1 MARLKAVGIS
11 DANFAN
17 QGEVIRRIR
26 QEEESSTAMSEA
38 PQTGTIFKI
47 FKLTDTKKNGKY
59 HMEGIDDVF
68 HPERKRIERVRLL
81 TGYPSIWVEDQK
93 GLEKTFVEK
102 NRRSL
107 IFDRRVLRIPD
118 YDTAAL
124 EFLSVCN
131 ANVDNPNKKGT
142 RKITF
147 FQWNPERQAEVER
160 AKRVAKIEAIKFAS
174 MASDDDMRKHCNYLG
189 ILFNDELG
197 MPKSMDTLRNDY
209 ELYAEAQPN
218 KFMISAGSKEVEVA
232 YTVKKALLENKID
245 VSVKKGSAYWSNDG
259 GFICKIPST
268 AKPQAYLVEYAM
280 LPQDES
286 KAFLEQLKK
295 FNY

>member
-1 MARLKAVGIS
+1 MARLKAVGTS
-11 DANFAN
+11 DANYAN
-17 QGEVIRRIR
+17 QGEITRRVR
-26 QEEESSTAMSEA
+26 QEEESMTAMSEA
-38 PQTGTIFKI
+38 PSTSTTFKI
-47 FKLTDTKKNGKY
+47 YKLTDTKKNGKY
-59 HMEGIDDVF
+59 HMEGIDDVM

-93 GLEKTFVEK
+93 SLEKTFVER

-118 YDTAAL
+118 YDSTAL

-174 MASDDDMRKHCNYLG
+174 MASDEDMRKHCNYLG
-189 ILFNDELG
+189 VLFNDELG
-197 MPKSMDTLRNDY
+197 MPKSIHALRNDY

-218 KFMISAGSKEVEVA
+218 KFMLSAGSKEVEIA
-232 YTVKKALLENKID
+232 FTIKKALLDNKID
-245 VSVKKGSAYWSNDG
+245 VSIRKGSAYWANDG
-259 GFICKIPST
+259 GFICKIPSG
-268 AKPQAYLVEYAM
+268 AKPQTYLVEYAM

>member
-1 MARLKAVGIS
+1 MARLKAIGLS

-17 QGEVIRRIR
+17 QGEEIRRTR

-38 PQTGTIFKI
+38 PQSSSIFKI

-174 MASDDDMRKHCNYLG
+174 MASDDSMRKHCNYLG

-218 KFMISAGSKEVEVA
+218 KFMISAGSKEVEIA
-232 YTVKKALLENKID
+232 YTVKKALLDNKID
-245 VSVKKGSAYWSNDG
+245 VSVRKGSAYWSNDG

>member
-1 MARLKAVGIS
+1 MARLKAIGLS

-17 QGEVIRRIR
+17 QGEEVRRTR

-38 PQTGTIFKI
+38 PQSSNIFKI

-174 MASDDDMRKHCNYLG
+174 MASDDSMRKHCNYLG

-218 KFMISAGSKEVEVA
+218 KFMISAGSKEVEIA
-232 YTVKKALLENKID
+232 YTVKKALLDNKID
-245 VSVKKGSAYWSNDG
+245 VSVRKGSAYWSNDG

>member
-1 MARLKAVGIS
+1 MARLKAVGTS
-11 DANFAN
+11 DANYAN
-17 QGEVIRRIR
+17 QGEITRRVR
-26 QEEESSTAMSEA
+26 QEEESMTAMSEA
-38 PQTGTIFKI
+38 PSTSTTFKI
-47 FKLTDTKKNGKY
+47 YKLTDTKKNGKY
-59 HMEGIDDVF
+59 HMEGIDDVM

-93 GLEKTFVEK
+93 SLEKTFVER

-118 YDTAAL
+118 YDSTAL

-174 MASDDDMRKHCNYLG
+174 MASDEDMRKHCNYLG
-189 ILFNDELG
+189 VLFNDELG
-197 MPKSMDTLRNDY
+197 MPKSIHALRNDY

-218 KFMISAGSKEVEVA
+218 KFMLSAGSKEVEIA
-232 YTVKKALLENKID
+232 FTVKKALLDNKID
-245 VSVKKGSAYWSNDG
+245 VSIRKGSAYWANDG
-259 GFICKIPST
+259 GFICKIPSG
-268 AKPQAYLVEYAM
+268 AKPQTYLVEYAM

>member
-1 MARLKAVGIS
+1 
-11 DANFAN
+11 
-17 QGEVIRRIR
+17 
-26 QEEESSTAMSEA
+26 MSEA
-38 PQTGTIFKI
+38 PSTSTTFKI
-47 FKLTDTKKNGKY
+47 YKLTDTKKNGKY
-59 HMEGIDDVF
+59 HMEGIDDVL

-93 GLEKTFVEK
+93 SLEKTFVER

-118 YDTAAL
+118 YDSTAL

-174 MASDDDMRKHCNYLG
+174 MASDEDMRKHCNYLG
-189 ILFNDELG
+189 VLFNDELG
-197 MPKSMDTLRNDY
+197 MPKSMHALRNDY

-218 KFMISAGSKEVEVA
+218 KFMLSAGSKEVEIA
-232 YTVKKALLENKID
+232 FTVKKALLDNKID
-245 VSVKKGSAYWSNDG
+245 VSIRKGSAYWANDG
-259 GFICKIPST
+259 GFICKIPSG
-268 AKPQAYLVEYAM
+268 AKPQTYLVEYAM

>member
-1 MARLKAVGIS
+1 MARLKAVGTS
-11 DANFAN
+11 DANYAN
-17 QGEVIRRIR
+17 QGEITRRVR
-26 QEEESSTAMSEA
+26 QEEESMTAMSEA
-38 PQTGTIFKI
+38 PSTSTTFKI
-47 FKLTDTKKNGKY
+47 YKLTDTKKNGRY
-59 HMEGIDDVF
+59 HMEGIDDVL
-68 HPERKRIERVRLL
+68 HPERKRMERVRLL

-93 GLEKTFVEK
+93 SLEKTFVER

-107 IFDRRVLRIPD
+107 IFDRRVLRIAD
-118 YDTAAL
+118 YDSTAL

-174 MASDDDMRKHCNYLG
+174 MASDEDMRKHCNYLG
-189 ILFNDELG
+189 VLFNDELG
-197 MPKSMDTLRNDY
+197 MPKSIHALRNDY

-218 KFMISAGSKEVEVA
+218 KFMLSAGSKEVEIA
-232 YTVKKALLENKID
+232 FTVKKALLDNKID
-245 VSVKKGSAYWSNDG
+245 VSIRKGSAYWANDG
-259 GFICKIPST
+259 GFICKIPSG
-268 AKPQAYLVEYAM
+268 AKPQTYLVEYAM

>member
-1 MARLKAVGIS
+1 MARLKAVGTS
-11 DANFAN
+11 DANYAN
-17 QGEVIRRIR
+17 QGEVIRKIR
-26 QEEESSTAMSEA
+26 QEEESMTAMSEA
-38 PQTGTIFKI
+38 PSTSTTFKI
-47 FKLTDTKKNGKY
+47 YKLTDTKKNGKY
-59 HMEGIDDVF
+59 HMEGIDDVM

-93 GLEKTFVEK
+93 SLEKTFVER

-118 YDTAAL
+118 YDSTAL

-160 AKRVAKIEAIKFAS
+160 AKRVAKIE
-174 MASDDDMRKHCNYLG
+174 DMRKHCNYLG
-189 ILFNDELG
+189 VLFNDELG
-197 MPKSMDTLRNDY
+197 MPKSIHALRNDY

-218 KFMISAGSKEVEVA
+218 KFMLSAGSKEVEIA
-232 YTVKKALLENKID
+232 FTVKKALLDNKID
-245 VSVKKGSAYWSNDG
+245 VSIRKGSAYWANDG
-259 GFICKIPST
+259 GFICKIPSG
-268 AKPQAYLVEYAM
+268 AKPQTYLVEYAM

>member
-68 HPERKRIERVRLL
+68 HPERKRIERARLL

-218 KFMISAGSKEVEVA
+218 KFMISAGSKEVEIA
-232 YTVKKALLENKID
+232 YTVKKALLDNKID
-245 VSVKKGSAYWSNDG
+245 VSVRKGSAYWSNDG

>member
-1 MARLKAVGIS
+1 MARLKAIGLS

-17 QGEVIRRIR
+17 QGEEVRRTR

-38 PQTGTIFKI
+38 PSTSTTFKI
-47 FKLTDTKKNGKY
+47 YKLTDTKKNGKY
-59 HMEGIDDVF
+59 HMEGIDDVM

-93 GLEKTFVEK
+93 SLEKTFVER

-118 YDTAAL
+118 YDSTAL

-160 AKRVAKIEAIKFAS
+160 AKRVANIEAIKFAS
-174 MASDDDMRKHCNYLG
+174 MASDEDMRKHCNYLG
-189 ILFNDELG
+189 VLFNDELG
-197 MPKSMDTLRNDY
+197 MPKSMHALRNDY

-218 KFMISAGSKEVEVA
+218 KFMLSAGSKEVEIA
-232 YTVKKALLENKID
+232 FTIKKALLDNKID
-245 VSVKKGSAYWSNDG
+245 VSIRKGSAYWANDG
-259 GFICKIPST
+259 GFICKIPSG
-268 AKPQAYLVEYAM
+268 AKPQTYLVEYAM

>member
-38 PQTGTIFKI
+38 PQIGNIFKI

-68 HPERKRIERVRLL
+68 HPERKRIERARLL

-93 GLEKTFVEK
+93 GLEKSFVEK

-118 YDTAAL
+118 YDTAM
-124 EFLSVCN
+124 
-131 ANVDNPNKKGT
+131 PMWTIQTKKVHE
-142 RKITF
+142 K
-147 FQWNPERQAEVER
+147 
-160 AKRVAKIEAIKFAS
+160 
-174 MASDDDMRKHCNYLG
+174 
-189 ILFNDELG
+189 
-197 MPKSMDTLRNDY
+197 
-209 ELYAEAQPN
+209 
-218 KFMISAGSKEVEVA
+218 
-232 YTVKKALLENKID
+232 
-245 VSVKKGSAYWSNDG
+245 
-259 GFICKIPST
+259 
-268 AKPQAYLVEYAM
+268 
-280 LPQDES
+280 
-286 KAFLEQLKK
+286 
-295 FNY
+295 

>member
-1 MARLKAVGIS
+1 MARLKAVGTS
-11 DANFAN
+11 DANYAN
-17 QGEVIRRIR
+17 QGEITRRVR
-26 QEEESSTAMSEA
+26 QEEESMTAMSEA
-38 PQTGTIFKI
+38 PSTSTTFKI
-47 FKLTDTKKNGKY
+47 YKLTDTKKNGKY
-59 HMEGIDDVF
+59 HMEGIDDVL
-68 HPERKRIERVRLL
+68 HPERKRMERVRLL

-93 GLEKTFVEK
+93 SLEKTFVER

-107 IFDRRVLRIPD
+107 IFDRRVLRIAD
-118 YDTAAL
+118 YDSTAL

-174 MASDDDMRKHCNYLG
+174 MASDEDMRKHCNYLG
-189 ILFNDELG
+189 VLFNDELG
-197 MPKSMDTLRNDY
+197 MPKSIHALRNDY

-218 KFMISAGSKEVEVA
+218 KFMLSAGSKEVEIA
-232 YTVKKALLENKID
+232 FTVKKALLDNKID
-245 VSVKKGSAYWSNDG
+245 VSIRKGSAYWANDG
-259 GFICKIPST
+259 GFICKIPSG
-268 AKPQAYLVEYAM
+268 AKPQTYLVEYAM

>member
-1 MARLKAVGIS
+1 MARLKAVGLS

-17 QGEVIRRIR
+17 QGEEIRRTR
-26 QEEESSTAMSEA
+26 QEEESTTAMSEA
-38 PQTGTIFKI
+38 PQSSNIFKI

-68 HPERKRIERVRLL
+68 HPERKRIERARLL

-93 GLEKTFVEK
+93 GLEKSFVEK

-218 KFMISAGSKEVEVA
+218 KFRISAGSKEVEIA
-232 YTVKKALLENKID
+232 YTVKKALLDNKID
-245 VSVKKGSAYWSNDG
+245 VSVRKGSAYWSNDG

>member
-1 MARLKAVGIS
+1 MARLKAVGLS

-17 QGEVIRRIR
+17 QGEEIRRTR
-26 QEEESSTAMSEA
+26 QEEESTTAMSEA
-38 PQTGTIFKI
+38 PQSSNIFKI

-174 MASDDDMRKHCNYLG
+174 MASDDSMRKHCNYLG

-218 KFMISAGSKEVEVA
+218 KFMISAGSKEVEIA
-232 YTVKKALLENKID
+232 YTVKKALLDNKID
-245 VSVKKGSAYWSNDG
+245 VSVRKGSAYWANDG

>member
-1 MARLKAVGIS
+1 MARLKAVGTS
-11 DANFAN
+11 DANYAN
-17 QGEVIRRIR
+17 QGEVIKRVR
-26 QEEESSTAMSEA
+26 QEEESMTAMSEA
-38 PQTGTIFKI
+38 PSTSTTFKI
-47 FKLTDTKKNGKY
+47 YKLTDTKKNGKY
-59 HMEGIDDVF
+59 HMEGIDDVL

-93 GLEKTFVEK
+93 SLEKTFVER

-118 YDTAAL
+118 YDSTAL

-174 MASDDDMRKHCNYLG
+174 MASDEDMRKHCNYLG
-189 ILFNDELG
+189 VLFNDELG
-197 MPKSMDTLRNDY
+197 MPKSMHALRNDY

-218 KFMISAGSKEVEVA
+218 KFMLSAGSKEVEIA
-232 YTVKKALLENKID
+232 FTIKKALLDNKID
-245 VSVKKGSAYWSNDG
+245 VSIRKGSAYWANDG
-259 GFICKIPST
+259 GFICKIPSG
-268 AKPQAYLVEYAM
+268 AKPQTYLVEYAM

>member
-1 MARLKAVGIS
+1 MARLKAIGLS

-17 QGEVIRRIR
+17 QGEEIRRTR

-38 PQTGTIFKI
+38 PQSSNIFKI

-174 MASDDDMRKHCNYLG
+174 MASDDSMRKHCNYLG

-218 KFMISAGSKEVEVA
+218 KFMISAGSKEVEIA
-232 YTVKKALLENKID
+232 YTVKKALLDNKID
-245 VSVKKGSAYWSNDG
+245 VSVRKGSAYWSNDG

>member
-1 MARLKAVGIS
+1 MARLKAVGTS
-11 DANFAN
+11 DANYAN
-17 QGEVIRRIR
+17 QGEVIRKIR
-26 QEEESSTAMSEA
+26 QEEESMTAMSEA
-38 PQTGTIFKI
+38 PSTSTTFKI
-47 FKLTDTKKNGKY
+47 YKLTDTKKNGKY
-59 HMEGIDDVF
+59 HMEGIDDVL
-68 HPERKRIERVRLL
+68 HPERKRMERVRLL

-93 GLEKTFVEK
+93 SLEKTFVER

-118 YDTAAL
+118 YDSTAL

-174 MASDDDMRKHCNYLG
+174 MASDEDMRKHCNYLG
-189 ILFNDELG
+189 VLFNDELG
-197 MPKSMDTLRNDY
+197 MPKSMHALRNDY

-218 KFMISAGSKEVEVA
+218 KFMLSAGSKEVEIA
-232 YTVKKALLENKID
+232 FTVKKALLDNKID
-245 VSVKKGSAYWSNDG
+245 VSIRKGSAYWANDG
-259 GFICKIPST
+259 GFICKIPSGV
-268 AKPQAYLVEYAM
+268 KPQTYLVEYAM
-280 LPQDES
+280 LPQDEN

>member
-1 MARLKAVGIS
+1 MARLKAVGTS
-11 DANFAN
+11 DANYAN
-17 QGEVIRRIR
+17 QGEVIRKIR
-26 QEEESSTAMSEA
+26 QEEESMTAMSEA
-38 PQTGTIFKI
+38 PSTSTTFKI
-47 FKLTDTKKNGKY
+47 YKLTDTKKNGKY
-59 HMEGIDDVF
+59 HMEGIDDVM

-93 GLEKTFVEK
+93 SLEKTFVER

-118 YDTAAL
+118 YDSTAL

-174 MASDDDMRKHCNYLG
+174 MASDEDMRKHCNYLG
-189 ILFNDELG
+189 VLFNDELG
-197 MPKSMDTLRNDY
+197 MPKSIHALRNDY

-218 KFMISAGSKEVEVA
+218 KFMLSAGSKEVEIA
-232 YTVKKALLENKID
+232 FTIKKALLDNKID
-245 VSVKKGSAYWSNDG
+245 VSIRKGSAYWANDG
-259 GFICKIPST
+259 GFICKIPSG
-268 AKPQAYLVEYAM
+268 AKPQTYLVEYAM

>member
-1 MARLKAVGIS
+1 MARLKVAGIS
-11 DANFAN
+11 DANYAN
-17 QGEVIRRIR
+17 QGEIIKRVR
-26 QEEESSTAMSEA
+26 QEEESMTAMSEA
-38 PQTGTIFKI
+38 PSTSTTFKI
-47 FKLTDTKKNGKY
+47 YKLTDTKKNGKY
-59 HMEGIDDVF
+59 HMEGIDDVL

-93 GLEKTFVEK
+93 SLEKTFVER

-107 IFDRRVLRIPD
+107 IFGRRVLRIPD
-118 YDTAAL
+118 YDSTAL

-174 MASDDDMRKHCNYLG
+174 MASDEDMRKHCNYLG
-189 ILFNDELG
+189 VLFNDELG
-197 MPKSMDTLRNDY
+197 MPKSMHALRNDY

-218 KFMISAGSKEVEVA
+218 KFMLSAGSKEVEIA
-232 YTVKKALLENKID
+232 FTVKKALLDNKID
-245 VSVKKGSAYWSNDG
+245 VSIRKGSAYWANDG
-259 GFICKIPST
+259 GFICKIPSG
-268 AKPQAYLVEYAM
+268 AKPQTYLVEYAM

>member
-1 MARLKAVGIS
+1 MARLKAVGLS

-17 QGEVIRRIR
+17 QGEEIRRTR
-26 QEEESSTAMSEA
+26 QEEESTTAMSEA
-38 PQTGTIFKI
+38 PQSSNIFKI

-174 MASDDDMRKHCNYLG
+174 MASDDSMRKHCNYLG

-218 KFMISAGSKEVEVA
+218 KFMISAGSKEVEIA
-232 YTVKKALLENKID
+232 YTVKKALLDNKID
-245 VSVKKGSAYWSNDG
+245 VSVRKGSAYWSNDG

>member
-1 MARLKAVGIS
+1 MARLKAIGLS

-17 QGEVIRRIR
+17 QGEEIRRTR

-38 PQTGTIFKI
+38 PQASNIFKI

-174 MASDDDMRKHCNYLG
+174 MASDDSMRKHCNYLG

-218 KFMISAGSKEVEVA
+218 KFMISAGSKEVEIA
-232 YTVKKALLENKID
+232 YTVKKALLDNKID
-245 VSVKKGSAYWSNDG
+245 VSVRKGSAYWSNDG

>member
-1 MARLKAVGIS
+1 MARLKAAGIS

-17 QGEVIRRIR
+17 QGEYIRKIR
-26 QEEESSTAMSEA
+26 QEEESFTAMSEA
-38 PQTGTIFKI
+38 PSTGTVFKI

-68 HPERKRIERVRLL
+68 HPDRKRIERVRLL

-93 GLEKTFVEK
+93 GLEKSFIEK

-118 YDTAAL
+118 YDATAL

-131 ANVDNPNKKGT
+131 ANVDNKNKKGT

-174 MASDDDMRKHCNYLG
+174 LASDEDMRKHCNYLG

-197 MPKSMDTLRNDY
+197 MPKSMAALRNDY

-218 KFMISAGSKEVEVA
+218 KFMASAGSKEVEIA
-232 YTVKKALLENKID
+232 YTLKKALLDNKID
-245 VSVKKGSAYWSNDG
+245 VSTKKGSAYWANDG
-259 GFICKIPST
+259 GFICKIPT
-268 AKPQAYLVEYAM
+268 GVKPQTYLVEYAM

-286 KAFLEQLKK
+286 QAFLEQLKK